1 MAWQDFPFPS
11 VATRFLDS
19 GILTVGNL
27 PTIVV
32 DSKFSWDTICASVL
46 GAIIGA
52 AIPAALS
59 YYAITKSAK
68 TLKEDREEHARHAKE
83 QLRGELVSSSRQTW
97 INELRDSAAKYISVA
112 NKLNN
117 YQIMITKAFKENN
130 QINDENYRQLRLDET
145 GAKSELSYLRAKLEM
160 LMNPNEKESVEIMKA
175 LERFTDITNN
185 YTPGKDHDF
194 DEIFEQV
201 KIIKTNIQNI
211 SKSEWNKIK
220 NLE

>member
-1 MAWQDFPFPS
+1 M
-11 VATRFLDS
+11 
-19 GILTVGNL
+19 
-27 PTIVV
+27 
-32 DSKFSWDTICASVL
+32 
-46 GAIIGA
+46 
-52 AIPAALS
+52 
-59 YYAITKSAK
+59 
-68 TLKEDREEHARHAKE
+68 
-83 QLRGELVSSSRQTW
+83 
-97 INELRDSAAKYISVA
+97 
-112 NKLNN
+112 
-117 YQIMITKAFKENN
+117 
-130 QINDENYRQLRLDET
+130 DET

-211 SKSEWNKIK
+211 SRSEWNKIK